1 MRTASQTK
9 ERMKHMRK
17 TSAKP
22 LSLALSLLL
31 AICVLFS
38 LPFGVW
44 AETEAVP
51 GDLNGDK
58 LVDANDVTILEAVLD
73 GSQTAAAGVNY
84 DICGNKM
91 VDSEDLTVLKN
102 MVDPNEPALAD
113 KLADGTTDDLL
124 ELVTNVTGGQLQR
137 AVVRGGGA
145 ITSDCPRGSSTRALE
160 LDGGAMTVL
169 FAEVQDWSAKGTLE
183 MDTLWASGDRTVTV
197 LLLGADGETIL
208 GTPIVVTAEENG
220 WSRISLPL
228 TGILAKERAKIGG
241 IMVTAA
247 DDAQVYMDNLALI
260 AAEEAE
266 DALTRADLENA
277 LGEMAW
283 NWYFKGAAYDYDSTP
298 LNSVSQPLSQPLAG
312 YGGGK
317 SRLTLFPT
325 LEDATSHSSVYTVC
339 SGFAFDL
346 YYTALG
352 YPILGSKY
360 NSLTMTF
367 WRNSS
372 YYPGYVRDAEGAY
385 DMTVLRWHSMGKNTS
400 YDINTADT
408 TDYDTEFF
416 TYYKD
421 ENGNIVYNNWYD
433 KEADLTDPDAVS
445 VEDFFANYE
454 ENLRPGDIIVPDSPG
469 HTLIYIGNGI
479 IMDDNGT
486 KYNMETGED
495 TREMNGSLYHNTFYD
510 RFLNPEKTQFN
521 IEILL
526 GKATNNIVVLRPL
539 NLMLIDD
546 GDGDPS
552 NDRLNP
558 DYELN
563 TGLLK
568 YVLSHDKTTEVKT
581 SGYGID
587 EITQTRLQYP
597 AMNIDRTVNITPY
610 GTAAKG
616 DTITYSVK
624 ITNNTSN
631 DKYIAYRQA
640 GGEAGYAGEAYEN
653 LWVVEHIPAN
663 TQLHSAPNATVVGDT
678 LRWNITVPAGET
690 VELTY
695 TVTVTGEIGD
705 TIVSG
710 GGWVNNIPSNTITNI
725 IGGKKLSGD
734 HQSAMASNG
743 ITGITATGTD
753 LAEQI
758 YKNATGQDLELPEV
772 QALMDIF
779 YAEYKYQTDYGYYL
793 YYNSSGITR
802 YMYKLNAKAPT
813 LEDKLYYDMLVPG
826 YYGGMWCYTDE
837 LNGPS
842 RINSL
847 RAEYLEVGDILVYMD
862 LTPSTDYGKTSQD
875 RVVESYTVLVYLGN
889 STFASV
895 DQAGNVTTRNDAIAY
910 TEALKH
916 DLFLCLRPSQSYE
929 DLSSGIPSYTITW
942 EDAEGNV
949 VETDENVPYG
959 YVPTY
964 EGAEPTK
971 EGYTFTGWSP
981 AIRPADGNITYKP
994 VFIARDLSAGKLTDS
1009 ELDALAAITP
1019 EMVQD
1024 AYAYYALSSTNTHE
1038 VLPWIYQQAGLSVPT
1053 ELSTNKIYAT
1063 RNLLFTTSGG
1073 LAVNASPAAP
1083 YTTMLVTNAYGGAQ
1097 MKEEARVDFD
1107 INYLQVG
1114 DIFCAAFDKAQ
1125 TGADAT
1131 YYYTFLYQGDG
1142 KFLSISEDAAVC
1154 TTEEVLNR
1162 VYTYK
1167 EVDYNWSYFFVIR
1180 PENYNSATRDITL
1193 RSLTDAEKYALSK
1206 LTYGSSS
1213 RWIHTIVPNI
1223 YAAVDINI
1231 TMAGS
1236 KLSQE
1241 SVRGQ
1246 LFTWNDPTTK
1256 QYLIPMEASG
1266 DATKLFYQKM
1276 MLPYYNGTQFTKNPD
1291 LILEDLESAIEKNIL
1306 KVGDVLSGAYLDAD
1320 YSNTVSVF
1328 AALYQGGK
1336 DFLVV
1341 YYKYD
1346 DTAAAQKVQNVL
1358 MTAAEID
1365 ALTFRYCYALRPNN
1379 LAIVSDDATF
1389 TVTWVNED
1397 GTVLETDTNAV
1408 GTLPSYDGETPVK
1421 TDAQYTYTF
1430 AGWTPLTTSVNRD
1443 VTYTAT
1449 YTKTVRNYT
1458 VTWLNEDGTELE
1470 KDENVPYGTV
1480 PTYDGDT
1487 PAKAADE
1494 EFAYDFAGWDQE
1506 ISEVTGDVTYT
1517 ATFFSIRDLAAHK
1530 LTEEEMAALAA
1541 ITPEAAQA
1549 ALTHTNLTNVAPWI
1563 YRQAKIDYS
1572 SNHGLATV
1580 YNTLTKLFDKDG
1592 LYWSLKDSI
1601 AAPYTTMLV
1610 PGTYGGTQVV
1620 DAPAFKLGYLQAGDF
1635 FCAAYDTA
1643 QTGTGSTVY
1652 YVYLYQ
1658 GDGNFLLL
1666 RDDYSVVRWY
1676 EVLSRTY
1683 TCDSGVYNW
1692 SYYFA
1697 IRPENYN
1704 GALRDPALRELTDAE
1719 IYRLSKL
1726 TGEDIGYTSRNI
1738 HGTVSDY
1745 YEAVG
1750 IDVTMPKDT
1759 DGKDMTQERVRNKL
1773 FAWSEGVLVLR
1784 DAGDDE
1790 LMRYFQK
1797 LMVPCYGGSQFAEDT
1812 QLTVSDAIAGN
1823 VLKIGDVVAGTHTN
1837 AYDGGTEDV
1846 PLTALYQG
1854 NGNFLVF
1861 YYTQGTMTKS
1871 TWTAGQVDELNF
1883 LYYYTLRPNNMA
1895 TVSEEDTFT
1904 VTWVNED
1911 GAVLETDENVAL
1923 YTHPSYDGETP
1934 TKAADAQYTYT
1945 FAGWTPVIIP
1955 ANSDIT
1961 YTAVYSKTVNT
1972 YTVTWA
1978 DADGSELETDTVPYG
1993 EVPTYDGARP
2003 YSSENKGFAGWDQEI
2018 TAVTGDVTY
2027 TATYTALRDMT
2038 AGGLTDAEKEI
2049 LSSLTLDDYTN
2060 AGSRSL
2066 ESMLPWVYKEAGIDI
2081 TSAYGYAS
2089 RTSAQI
2095 SNTLSGN
2102 SGLYKDY
2109 YTKIAVAGSYGKDVT
2124 GAGTDDL
2131 QVGDIFVAAYAW
2143 VPEGYPDKEG
2153 YMYFVA
2159 VCLDEGEFLVAYDKA
2174 ISYNAETDKF
2184 SRTGASA
2191 ITSFE
2196 QIEEVLT
2203 LDTFTTWAYRY
2214 VLRPSQLAD
2223 PCTVT
2228 WKDANGTAVATEE
2241 VTYGTAYDA
2250 APTKTVNGYTYTFGD
2265 AEGTV
2270 VTTDVTYTAT
2280 SYTRALTAH
2289 KLNNGE
2295 LAALAAITPEDVANS
2310 LTGTNLGAV
2319 GPWAYNRAN
2328 IEYSSTYGGVNSV
2341 YNTMNKFF
2349 TLSSQRWT
2357 LKTSIDAAYASMLVP
2372 GTYGGTQVN
2381 DAPAFDVT
2389 YLQIGDLFCAAY
2401 DKQQTGVSTAYYVYL
2416 YQGNGNFLLLRSGS
2430 DIFSYTDVLSRTYSG
2445 SNGTFNWS
2453 YYFVIRPE
2461 EYNDPGA
2468 RDITLRNLTSAEKY
2482 QLSKLTTMG
2491 YPSRNLGG
2499 TLPAYYTKVGITVTL
2514 PLGSDGKVRTHENI
2528 RNQLFQWS
2536 NSVLVPAEATDDTM
2550 RLFQKMAIGVQGGGN
2565 FALADRVDISDAID
2579 GGVLQIGDV
2588 LAGYHRNVYTLD
2600 GAEKSEDVVF
2610 TAMYQGNNTFL
2621 VYYFATNES
2630 TGNQEMSRTTWT
2642 TDQVEALDFYWFYT
2656 LRPDNL
2662 AN

>member
-1 MRTASQTK
+1 
-9 ERMKHMRK
+9 MRK

-44 AETEAVP
+44 AETEAVS
-51 GDLNGDK
+51 GDLSGDK
-58 LVDANDVTILEAVLD
+58 LVDANDVTILEAVLG

-84 DICGNKM
+84 DISGNKM

-160 LDGGAMTVL
+160 LAGGAMTVL

-183 MDTLWASGDRTVTV
+183 MDTLWVSGDRTVTV

-208 GTPIVVTAEENG
+208 GTPIVVAAEENG

-241 IMVTAA
+241 IMVTVA

-266 DALTRADLENA
+266 NVLTRADLENA

-298 LNSVSQPLSQPLAG
+298 LNSDSQPLSQPLAG

-339 SGFAFDL
+339 SGFAYDL

-385 DMTVLRWHSMGKNTS
+385 DMTVLRWHSMGKNTI
-400 YDINTADT
+400 YDINTTDT

-421 ENGNIVYNNWYD
+421 ENGNIVYNNWYE
-433 KEADLTDPDAVS
+433 KQAVI
-445 VEDFFANYE
+445 DFFNNWE
-454 ENLRPGDIIVPDSPG
+454 TNLRPGDIIVPDSPG

-495 TREMNGSLYHNTFYD
+495 ARELDGSLYHNTFYD

-526 GKATNNIVVLRPL
+526 GKATNNMVVLRPL

-653 LWVVEHIPAN
+653 LWVVEHVPAN

-705 TIVSG
+705 AIVSG

-725 IGGKKLSGD
+725 IGGKKLSAD

-837 LNGPS
+837 YNGPS

-875 RVVESYTVLVYLGN
+875 RVVESYTVLVYLGGGN
-889 STFASV
+889 FASV

-942 EDAEGNV
+942 EGAEGNV

-1019 EMVQD
+1019 ETVQE
-1024 AYAYYALSSTNTHE
+1024 AFAYYALTSTNLHE

-1063 RNLLFTTSGG
+1063 AKMFFTLSG
-1073 LAVNASPAAP
+1073 VTWTPNASAASP
-1083 YTTMLVTNAYGGAQ
+1083 YTTMLVNSAYGGTQ
-1097 MKEEARVDFD
+1097 MNNKPASFESG
-1107 INYLQVG
+1107 YLQIG
-1114 DIFCAAFDKAQ
+1114 DIFCGAYDNQQ
-1125 TGADAT
+1125 TNVGST
-1131 YYYTFLYQGDG
+1131 KYYAFLYQGDG
-1142 KFLSISEDAAVC
+1142 KFLSISEDAAVY
-1154 TTEEVLNR
+1154 TVEDVLNR

-1180 PENYNSATRDITL
+1180 PENYNSAKRDITL

-1206 LTYGSSS
+1206 LTTDEVKYPSYHIKSNVIRFYDLVGINDFMTLSDGSDVTNSS
-1213 RWIHTIVPNI
+1213 VSGLMFTSGTSRVPK
-1223 YAAVDINI
+1223 AA
-1231 TMAGS
+1231 
-1236 KLSQE
+1236 
-1241 SVRGQ
+1241 
-1246 LFTWNDPTTK
+1246 TTDN
-1256 QYLIPMEASG
+1256 QRY
-1266 DATKLFYQKM
+1266 YQRM
-1276 MLPYYNGTQFTKNPD
+1276 MLPCYGGSYVVNDLSLTDAIADGILQIGDVVAGVMKDDYTAEDGTTGSANTQFT
-1291 LILEDLESAIEKNIL
+1291 
-1306 KVGDVLSGAYLDAD
+1306 
-1320 YSNTVSVF
+1320 
-1328 AALYQGGK
+1328 ALYQGIDETGK
-1336 DFLVV
+1336 GKFVILYRDYSTSSSAYSNATTVMYVDEIDERLST
-1341 YYKYD
+1341 YYY
-1346 DTAAAQKVQNVL
+1346 TL
-1358 MTAAEID
+1358 RPEMLAAE
-1365 ALTFRYCYALRPNN
+1365 TQETY
-1379 LAIVSDDATF
+1379 
-1389 TVTWVNED
+1389 TVTWLNDD
-1397 GTVLETDTNAV
+1397 GSVLETDESEAF
-1408 GTLPSYDGETPVK
+1408 TLPSYDGETPVK

-1487 PAKAADE
+1487 PAKAADA

-1580 YNTLTKLFDKDG
+1580 YSTLTKLFDKDG

-1620 DAPAFKLGYLQAGDF
+1620 DAPAFKLGYLQVGDF

-1666 RDDYSVVRWY
+1666 RDDFEVVRWY

-1704 GALRDPALRELTDAE
+1704 GATRDIALRSLTDAE
-1719 IYRLSKL
+1719 KYALSKL
-1726 TGEDIGYTSRNI
+1726 DNS
-1738 HGTVSDY
+1738 V
-1745 YEAVG
+1745 
-1750 IDVTMPKDT
+1750 VTMGSMHLHTTLP
-1759 DGKDMTQERVRNKL
+1759 
-1773 FAWSEGVLVLR
+1773 
-1784 DAGDDE
+1784 
-1790 LMRYFQK
+1790 RYFQK
-1797 LMVPCYGGSQFAEDT
+1797 VGINMDMKGQTHDGALGQLFVWSSSAGGRILVEATTDNMLYFQKMMVPCYGGTDFPEASR
-1812 QLTVSDAIAGN
+1812 LTLPDAIASN
-1823 VLKIGDVVAGTHTN
+1823 VLQVGDVIAGKYADTEAGTT
-1837 AYDGGTEDV
+1837 ASSF
-1846 PLTALYQG
+1846 TALYQG
-1854 NGNFLVF
+1854 NSNFLVQ
-1861 YYTQGTMTKS
+1861 YHKYDADAAAQTYQTVS
-1871 TWTAGQVDELNF
+1871 LTAAQIDELTF
-1883 LYYYTLRPNNMA
+1883 KYYFTLRPNNLA

-1911 GAVLETDENVAL
+1911 GTVLETDENVAL
-1923 YTHPSYDGETP
+1923 YAHPSYDGETP

-2003 YSSENKGFAGWDQEI
+2003 YSSENKGFAGWDKEI

-2049 LSSLTLDDYTN
+2049 ISSLTLDDYTN

-2066 ESMLPWVYKEAGIDI
+2066 ERMLPWVYKEAGIDI
-2081 TSAYGYAS
+2081 ISAYGYAS

-2241 VTYGTAYDA
+2241 VTYGTAYEA

-2289 KLNNGE
+2289 KLTNGE
-2295 LAALAAITPEDVANS
+2295 MAALAAITPEDVANS
-2310 LTGTNLGAV
+2310 LEGTNLGAV

-2328 IEYSSTYGGVNSV
+2328 IEYSSAYGGVNSV
-2341 YNTMNKFF
+2341 YNTMSKFF

-2372 GTYGGTQVN
+2372 NAYGGTQVN
-2381 DAPAFDVT
+2381 DAPAFDVN

-2401 DKQQTGVSTAYYVYL
+2401 DKQQTGVSTTYYVYL

-2468 RDITLRNLTSAEKY
+2468 RDITLRNLTDAEKTA
-2482 QLSKLTTMG
+2482 LSKLTTMG
-2491 YPSRNLGG
+2491 YPTRHLGG
-2499 TLPAYYTKVGITVTL
+2499 TLPAYYSKVGINITL
-2514 PLGSDGKVRTHENI
+2514 PLNAKGNTMTHEDI
-2528 RNQLFQWS
+2528 RNQLFKWS
-2536 NSVLVPAEATDDTM
+2536 NSVLVPAEATNDTM
-2550 RLFQKMAIGVQGGGN
+2550 RHFQKMAIGVQGGGN

-2621 VYYFATNES
+2621 VYYFAMNES
-2630 TGNQEMSRTTWT
+2630 TGEQAMSRTTWT